1 MTLYSGLQLR
11 ALTCPWNVLCEF
23 INCYKFSILYRY
35 ICMNAQLTEQL
46 TIANVYTERTIGQF
60 DISLKDCQPA

>member
-1 MTLYSGLQLR
+1 
-11 ALTCPWNVLCEF
+11 
-23 INCYKFSILYRY
+23 
-35 ICMNAQLTEQL
+35 MNAQLTEQL